1 MKTNLSFIKRKMK
14 LNLTISLVLMTASLL
29 AQLPSYVPTSSLV
42 AWYSFNGNANDLS
55 GNNNNGNVM
64 NGAALT
70 SDRNSTPNAAYSFDG
85 INDYI
90 VVNGSPTFIND
101 SLTLSFWI
109 NSTIS
114 FPNDLIELGNNSSVI
129 WGATA
134 STNWVE
140 MAVGRGCGGGGTSY
154 TQTAICSQGT
164 WHHFVLVLSKN
175 THKLYKNGVY
185 VGTCNKS
192 QMSTLSC
199 SSQSL
204 YIGSAIFTSQ
214 TFFNGKLDDFGIWRR
229 SLTDCEI
236 SKLYA
241 SGVSPVSATSNS
253 SLICVGQSATMT
265 ATGANTYTW
274 NPGNLNGSTVVVSP
288 TVTTTYT
295 ITGTNSVTTCNSNTV
310 FTQNVSACTGIYESA
325 INENISLEV
334 FPNPSN
340 GSFEIKSASGIN
352 LTIVNFLGQKVQE
365 IKLSSINNYSEN
377 IKIEESGIYF
387 LLINGNSRGLAK
399 KIIVSK

>member
-1 MKTNLSFIKRKMK
+1 MKTK
-14 LNLTISLVLMTASLL
+14 LYLTFTALLLTFSLV
-29 AQLPSYVPTSSLV
+29 AQLPTYVPTTSLV

-64 NGAALT
+64 NGTALT
-70 SDRNSTPNAAYSFDG
+70 NDRNNTPNSAYSFDG
-85 INDYI
+85 IDDYI

-109 NSTIS
+109 NATQNFS
-114 FPNDLIELGNNSSVI
+114 NDLIELGNNSSAI

-134 STNWVE
+134 STDWVE
-140 MAVGRGCGGGGTSY
+140 MAVGRGCGGSGTSY
-154 TQTAICSQGT
+154 TQAAICNLST

-175 THKLYKNGVY
+175 NHKLYKNGVF

-214 TFFNGKLDDFGIWRR
+214 TYFNGKLDDFGVWRR

-236 SKLYA
+236 SQLYS
-241 SGVSPVSATSNS
+241 SGVSQVSASSNS
-253 SLICVGQSATMT
+253 SLICVGQSATIT
-265 ATGANTYTW
+265 ATGANSYTW
-274 NPGNLNGSTVVVSP
+274 NPGNLTGSTVIVSP

-295 ITGTNSVTTCNSNTV
+295 ITGTNSITTCNSNTV
-310 FTQNVSACTGIYESA
+310 FTQNVSTCA
-325 INENISLEV
+325 NLISHTSTDYDFSV

-340 GSFEIKSASGIN
+340 DKITITSKADITISIINGLGEIVKELTLSNENGNSAFVSDLPN
-352 LTIVNFLGQKVQE
+352 
-365 IKLSSINNYSEN
+365 
-377 IKIEESGIYF
+377 GIYF
-387 LLINGNSRGLAK
+387 IRTKSKADAQIQKLI
-399 KIIVSK
+399 ISK